1 MARNGEWATGR
12 MGAWRVGVSEMAN
25 GRERLKTGAAGLQK
39 ERHARRAEF
48 FALPIS
54 PSAQTAAVVG
64 FTDYWLLTTGN
75 CRITNHLS
83 LFTVPLPPC
92 SASGY

>member
-39 ERHARRAEF
+39 ERQARCAEF
-48 FALPIS
+48 FALPIRLPRKS
-54 PSAQTAAVVG
+54 RPLSA
-64 FTDYWLLTTGN
+64 LLITGY